1 MVGGTI
7 FLNLGAGMALLLPRL
22 MVGRSIDMRLLEFC
36 FLDFILAAVIAAV
49 AVFIA
54 TVPLLILAIWVPFY
68 RQRFHAIFRLP
79 GMDFESAGAYNDD
92 RTEETDA

>member
-1 MVGGTI
+1 MDV
-7 FLNLGAGMALLLPRL
+7 
-22 MVGRSIDMRLLEFC
+22 RLLEFC

-54 TVPLLILAIWVPFY
+54 TVPLIVLALWVPVY

-79 GMDFESAGAYNDD
+79 GIDFEVDGAYNDD
-92 RTEETDA
+92 KIEERES